1 MAHEG
6 VGKVKETQEMMMH
19 PEDNNNWEL
28 LLVLRLKRQ
37 TERWSSYQNLV
48 S

>member
-1 MAHEG
+1 M
-6 VGKVKETQEMMMH
+6 VLH

-37 TERWSSYQNLV
+37 MERWRGSYQNLV